1 MSEADDCIYPETIKI
16 GLTMTAKTD
25 LSGNLSFLN
34 LADLIQLIGSN
45 GATGILRIL
54 GHYSQH
60 PGLIYFEN
68 GNPINAENGT
78 LTGIDALNSLFGW
91 IRGEFEFIRQSKV
104 TSEKNITKSRMQVI
118 MDGTRMLDDGLIE
131 KLGPVSF
138 HEKPTPDSQKSI
150 GGPLIRG
157 PLVDYLYIVD
167 EEEFEDG
174 EEIVV
179 QGKHG
184 NWIWVILEGVVQIV
198 KETPMGPLNISRLSH
213 GAFIGSIASFLIG
226 GNIRSATTIAIGK
239 VQLGVLDSQRLFVE
253 FSRLSPELRGI
264 LLSLDKRLKQIT
276 EKAVAYYLKSE
287 SSHKSFS
294 GKTPLI
300 GQGESDERLFKIS
313 HGHAFIVR
321 KLESQEMV
329 LGRLEPGDFIGP
341 LPFTTTGLE
350 PESASIYGSDDIK
363 LEPLNPKLLQSEFE
377 QLSTTF
383 KNVIENLA
391 TNTSVTSLVAET
403 YKKVNK

>member
-1 MSEADDCIYPETIKI
+1 MS
-16 GLTMTAKTD
+16 AKTD

-34 LADLIQLIGSN
+34 LADLIQLIGSS
-45 GATGILRIL
+45 GETGILRIM

-68 GNPINAENGT
+68 GNPINAENGK

-91 IRGEFEFIRQSKV
+91 IWGEFEFIRQSRIAISKDI
-104 TSEKNITKSRMQVI
+104 KKSRMQVI

-131 KLGPVSF
+131 KLGPITF
-138 HEKPTPDSQKSI
+138 EEKPTAESQKAA
-150 GGPLIRG
+150 GGPIIRG
-157 PLVDYLYIVD
+157 FLVDYLYIVD

-184 NWIWVILEGVVQIV
+184 SWIWVILEGVVQIV
-198 KETPMGPLNISRLSH
+198 KETPQGPLNILRLSH

-253 FSRLSPELRGI
+253 FSRLSPELRGV
-264 LLSLDKRLKQIT
+264 LLSLDKRLKQVT
-276 EKAVAYYLKSE
+276 EKAVACYLKSE
-287 SSHKSFS
+287 SSHKRFS

-321 KLESQEMV
+321 KLESQEMI
-329 LGRLEPGDFIGP
+329 LGRLEQGDFIGP
-341 LPFTTTGLE
+341 LPFIKMGLE
-350 PESASIYGSDDIK
+350 PETASIYLSEDIK
-363 LEPLNPKLLQSEFE
+363 LNPLNPKLLQSEFE

-383 KNVIENLA
+383 KNIIENLA
-391 TNTSVTSLVAET
+391 TNISVTSLIVET

>member
-1 MSEADDCIYPETIKI
+1 MLEANDCIHQETIKI
-16 GLTMTAKTD
+16 GLIMSAKTD

-34 LADLIQLIGSN
+34 LADLIQLIGSS
-45 GATGILRIL
+45 GETGILRII

-68 GNPINAENGT
+68 GNPINAENGK

-91 IRGEFEFIRQSKV
+91 IRGEFEFISQSK
-104 TSEKNITKSRMQVI
+104 ITISKDIKKSRMQVI

-131 KLGPVSF
+131 KLGPITF
-138 HEKPTPDSQKSI
+138 EEKPTAESQKAA
-150 GGPLIRG
+150 GGPIIRG

-198 KETPMGPLNISRLSH
+198 KETPKGPLNILRLSH

-264 LLSLDKRLKQIT
+264 LLSLDKRLKQLT

-287 SSHKSFS
+287 SNHNSFS

-321 KLESQEMV
+321 KLESQEMI
-329 LGRLEPGDFIGP
+329 LGRLEQGDFIGA
-341 LPFTTTGLE
+341 LPFIKMGLE
-350 PESASIYGSDDIK
+350 PETASIYLSEDIK
-363 LEPLNPKLLQSEFE
+363 LNPLNPKLLQSEFE

-383 KNVIENLA
+383 KNIIDNLA
-391 TNTSVTSLVAET
+391 TNISVTSLIVET